1 MYTSVVVFYP
11 SETSLAH
18 FHKPNTVAPSDKH
31 TDFRG
36 AGSNRGSA
44 VLVALFKDGFQGDQ
58 AESPFCLIVHF
69 LQCDG
74 GRQDIFSSGSL

>member
-1 MYTSVVVFYP
+1 MFFFPFYP
-11 SETSLAH
+11 SVTSPAR
-18 FHKPNTVAPSDKH
+18 FHKPSTGAPSDKH

-36 AGSNRGSA
+36 TGSNRRSE
-44 VLVALFKDGFQGDQ
+44 VVVALFKDGFQRDQ